1 MATLRK
7 RNGKWQVQIRRT
19 HQPSINKSFT
29 HKLHAQQWARK
40 IEAEIDVKGLL
51 PDTSVLKQ
59 HTLLDLINRYRDQ
72 ITPKKRGHVNERIRL
87 SQLARHQIASL
98 LLINLKPAHINAY
111 IEERMTLVSPGTA
124 ARDVGVLHQVVE
136 TAKSKWGIPFAED
149 LFKGVQ
155 RPKEPPSRDR
165 RLDLH
170 EEDLLL
176 QGCNRSRVT
185 YLKPIITLALE
196 TAMRRGEILRIEYDD
211 INQANKTLKIP
222 VTKNGY
228 PRTIPLSSLALTT
241 LLEAQRGTPGRIF
254 PVTPNAFRL
263 AWEKLRRRVG
273 IENLHFHD
281 LRHEAISRLFEKGLS
296 IPEVALISGHRDYR
310 MLFRYTHLRAEDVAK
325 KLD

>member
-29 HKLHAQQWARK
+29 HKLHAQQWARQ

-72 ITPKKRGHVNERIRL
+72 VTPKKRGHENERIRL
-87 SQLARHQIASL
+87 NQLARHQIASH
-98 LLINLKPAHINAY
+98 LLINLKPMHINSY
-111 IEERMTLVSPGTA
+111 VEERMALVSSGTA
-124 ARDVGVLHQVVE
+124 ARDFGVLHQVVE
-136 TAKSKWGIPFAED
+136 TAKLQWGIPFVEN
-149 LFKGVQ
+149 LFKGIQ
-155 RPKEPPSRDR
+155 KPKEAPSRNR
-165 RLDLH
+165 RLALH
-170 EEDLLL
+170 EENHLI
-176 QGCNRSRVT
+176 QGCEGSRVT
-185 YLKPIITLALE
+185 YLRPVITVALE
-196 TAMRRGEILRIEYDD
+196 TAMRRGEILRIEFDH
-211 INQANKTLKIP
+211 INQVQRTLKIP
-222 VTKNGY
+222 VTKNGH
-228 PRTIPLSSLALTT
+228 PRTIPLSSQALST
-241 LLEAQRGTPGRIF
+241 LQDAYDGTDGRIF
-254 PVTPNAFRL
+254 SVTPNAFRL

-273 IENLHFHD
+273 IEDLHFHD

-325 KLD
+325 KLG